1 MIIGLIGAYFFF
13 KSVFYKM
20 YKKHTRRIVNS
31 QKEKLCIFSF
41 FDTKGFIIMAFM
53 ITAGISLKRADII
66 PSLYLGTFYI
76 TLGISL
82 FSAAISFAS
91 AGIKYENIKIKYFN

>member
-1 MIIGLIGAYFFF
+1 
-13 KSVFYKM
+13 
-20 YKKHTRRIVNS
+20 
-31 QKEKLCIFSF
+31 
-41 FDTKGFIIMAFM
+41 MAFM
-53 ITAGISLKRADII
+53 ITAGISLKRANII

-91 AGIKYENIKIKYFN
+91 AGIKYENTKIKYFN